1 MTTLE
6 NSNPH
11 SAEKSLAGNELFP
24 PSGLEILPR
33 DLVRRT
39 GLNNPNKV
47 AYICGDRSKTWGEMH
62 VNSERMALALQN
74 EGFATGDAIGIMA
87 PECIEVYEHFFACM
101 KIGLIR
107 VGINRRYVD
116 AELRHVFRDAGL
128 RGLLVHASCENL
140 LSNVRED
147 LRDLGIVT
155 IGFGGDHNYDLDID
169 ILMAKHDTA
178 LHYPP
183 LSLSAPLMYS
193 YTSGTTGVPKGAVL
207 NHGGVA
213 ATILHAVAE
222 FGFTRD
228 DSFLLPT
235 GNAWVAVILA
245 LLGLANGMTHVI
257 ADGDYDRATFFD
269 TVAEKNVSVF
279 LLAPT
284 MLNWALEDNR
294 KTPFDLSSVR
304 LIIYGSSPASP
315 TLIQNVSETFGKD
328 MVNVYAL
335 TETTWGG
342 VTFLSSA
349 DHQKALTT
357 DNNLLS
363 SVGRVASHFEISI
376 RDESGKPVA
385 IGDPGEIWLRG
396 PTIMSHYLNLPEQN
410 QETLRDGW
418 LRTNDIGKLD
428 DDGYLFLLDRQKFMI
443 VSGGVDVYP
452 AAVEAVMSRHPGVAD
467 ICVIGVPHPD
477 WGEAVIA
484 LVRASDEYKELSSD
498 DLIEFCRDKLNRIS
512 TPKHI
517 IFVTDD
523 FPRTTNFKVRK
534 KEVRDFVL
542 KKGLPWETSQ
552 K

>member
-1 MTTLE
+1 
-6 NSNPH
+6 
-11 SAEKSLAGNELFP
+11 
-24 PSGLEILPR
+24 
-33 DLVRRT
+33 
-39 GLNNPNKV
+39 
-47 AYICGDRSKTWGEMH
+47 
-62 VNSERMALALQN
+62 
-74 EGFATGDAIGIMA
+74 
-87 PECIEVYEHFFACM
+87 M

-140 LSNVRED
+140 LNNVRND
-147 LRDLGIVT
+147 LRDLGILL
-155 IGFGGDHNYDLDID
+155 IGFGGDHNCDLDID
-169 ILMAKHDTA
+169 VLMAKSSST
-178 LHYPP
+178 LQYPP
-183 LSLSAPLMYS
+183 LALNAPLMYS

-235 GNAWVAVILA
+235 GNAWVAVVLA
-245 LLGLANGMTHVI
+245 FLGLANGMTHVI

-328 MVNVYAL
+328 MINVYAL

-342 VTFLSSA
+342 VSFLTPA
-349 DHQKALTT
+349 DHQKALTS

-376 RDESGKPVA
+376 RDESEKPIA
-385 IGDPGEIWLRG
+385 IGEPGEIWLRG
-396 PTIMSHYLNLPEQN
+396 PTVMSHYLNLPELT
-410 QETLRDGW
+410 QEALRDGW

-428 DDGYLFLLDRQKFMI
+428 DDGYLFLLDRQKFLI
-443 VSGGVDVYP
+443 VSGGVNIYP

-467 ICVIGVPHPD
+467 ICVIGVPHPE
-477 WGEAVIA
+477 WGEAVVA
-484 LVRASDEYKELSSD
+484 LVRPDEEYAELSSD

-517 IFVTDD
+517 IFVSEG

-534 KEVRDFVL
+534 KKVLDFVME
-542 KKGLPWETSQ
+542 KGLPWETAQ